1 MTQAAEPTT
10 ELTVDGGIAV
20 LRLDRPRSLNA
31 INTAMTHEL
40 DAALD
45 RCEADP
51 AIRALVIVGTGRAFC
66 VGSDLKEGA
75 EGDPLDRV
83 RHMHAFVRR
92 LVEGPKISVAAL
104 NGLALGGGLEIAMAC
119 TLRVAAP
126 EARLGLPEVTHSLMP
141 SYGGTQLLPR
151 LVGLGRA
158 LELALTGEMI
168 DAARAREIG
177 LVNAVAEDY
186 LAAAVAL
193 AERCSAGGAVAQREI
208 RRAMWTGLSMPLA
221 DGLKLEVEGVP
232 HIIASDEAKAG
243 LATFKNSGAH

>member
-1 MTQAAEPTT
+1 MMQAGEPTT
-10 ELTVDGGIAV
+10 QFTVDNGIAV

-45 RCEADP
+45 RCESDE
-51 AIRALVIVGTGRAFC
+51 AIRAFVIVGTGRGFC
-66 VGSDLKEGA
+66 VGSDLKEGGG
-75 EGDPLDRV
+75 GDPLDRV
-83 RHMHAFVRR
+83 RHMHALVLR
-92 LVEGPKISVAAL
+92 LVECPKPSVAAI

-126 EARLGLPEVTHSLMP
+126 DARLGLPEVTHSLMP

-177 LVNAVAEDY
+177 LVNALADDCLAE
-186 LAAAVAL
+186 AVAL
-193 AERCSAGGAVAQREI
+193 ADRCASGGPVAQREI
-208 RRAMWTGLSMPLA
+208 RRAMWGGYGLPLA
-221 DGLKLEVEGVP
+221 EGLALEAAGVP
-232 HIIASDEAKAG
+232 HIIASGEAAAG
-243 LATFKNSGAH
+243 LATFKNSAK